1 MKKMLRFILL
11 LVVLLGIAAAAGMW
25 KVRQLADSKLLIKEE
40 TIFTLEAGTGRLA
53 LGQDLY
59 REKVINR
66 PRVFQWLLR
75 VEPELSHFKAGT
87 YRFTPQMTVREMLQL
102 LASGKEAQ
110 FPLRFVEGMRVS
122 DYLRQLRDAPYVKHT
137 LEDDSY
143 ATVAKALGLEHA
155 DWVEGWFWPDT
166 WMYTANTSDIAI
178 LKRAHQKMVAEVA
191 KVWEGRME
199 NLPYADQNQ
208 LLTMASIIEKETAVA
223 EERDRVASVFI
234 NRLRIGMRL
243 QTDPTVIYG
252 MGAGYTG
259 KLTRKDLETPT
270 AYNTYTISGL
280 PPGPIAVPGEA
291 SLKAAA
297 HPAKTPYL
305 YFVADGKGGHT
316 FTTNLVSHNRAVQ
329 DYLKVLKEKK
339 CAVTI
344 SSSRGW
350 RAPGR
355 PPHVNWWWR
364 RCSRRVFTIWCLPA
378 SRGGTI
384 LAEKLRSLVLDIQST
399 GDEVI
404 NDKAEVLMFYA
415 ARVQLVE
422 TVIKP
427 ALARGQWVIGDRHDL
442 STQAYQGG
450 GRGIDRTMLATLRD
464 AVLGDFRPNLTL
476 YLDVTPEVGLQRA
489 RARGELDR
497 IEQESMNFFNR
508 TRARYLELAAADPS
522 IRTVDATQPLDAV
535 ARDIRATIAQW
546 MAEQAA

>member
-11 LVVLLGIAAAAGMW
+11 LVVVLGIAAAAGMW

-40 TIFTLEAGTGRLA
+40 TIFTLEPGTGRLA

-137 LEDDSY
+137 LEEDSY

-191 KVWEGRME
+191 KIWEGRMD

-252 MGAGYTG
+252 MGEGYTG

-297 HPAKTPYL
+297 HPAKTSYL

-329 DYLKVLKEKK
+329 DYLKVLKEKMRSNYIVIEGLEGAGK
-339 CAVTI
+339 TTARQLVVETLQSAGI
-344 SSSRGW
+344 
-350 RAPGR
+350 
-355 PPHVNWWWR
+355 HDM
-364 RCSRRVFTIWCLPA
+364 VFTREP
-378 SRGGTI
+378 GGTV

-546 MAEQAA
+546 MAEQPA

>member
-11 LVVLLGIAAAAGMW
+11 LVVVLGIAAAAGMW

-40 TIFTLEAGTGRLA
+40 TIFTLEPGTGRLA

-137 LEDDSY
+137 LDDDSY

-191 KVWEGRME
+191 KIWEGRMD

-252 MGAGYTG
+252 MGEGYTG

-297 HPAKTPYL
+297 HPAKTSYL

-329 DYLKVLKEKK
+329 DYLKVLKEKMRSNYIVIEGLEGAGK
-339 CAVTI
+339 TTARQLVVETLQSAGI
-344 SSSRGW
+344 
-350 RAPGR
+350 
-355 PPHVNWWWR
+355 HDM
-364 RCSRRVFTIWCLPA
+364 VFTREP
-378 SRGGTI
+378 GGTV

-508 TRARYLELAAADPS
+508 TRARYLELASADPS

-546 MAEQAA
+546 MAEQPA

>member
-137 LEDDSY
+137 LGDDSY

-178 LKRAHQKMVAEVA
+178 LKRAHQKMVAEVT

-329 DYLKVLKEKK
+329 DYLKVLKEKMRSNYIVIEGLEGAGK
-339 CAVTI
+339 TTARQLVVETLQSAGI
-344 SSSRGW
+344 
-350 RAPGR
+350 
-355 PPHVNWWWR
+355 HDM
-364 RCSRRVFTIWCLPA
+364 VFTREP
-378 SRGGTI
+378 GGTI

>member
-11 LVVLLGIAAAAGMW
+11 LVVVLGIAAAAGMW

-40 TIFTLEAGTGRLA
+40 TIFTLEPGTGRLA

-191 KVWEGRME
+191 KIWEGRMD

-252 MGAGYTG
+252 MGEGYTG

-297 HPAKTPYL
+297 HPAKTSYL

-329 DYLKVLKEKK
+329 DYLKVLKEKMRSNYIVIEGLEGAGK
-339 CAVTI
+339 TTARQLVVETLQSAGI
-344 SSSRGW
+344 
-350 RAPGR
+350 
-355 PPHVNWWWR
+355 HDM
-364 RCSRRVFTIWCLPA
+364 VFTREP
-378 SRGGTI
+378 GGTV

-464 AVLGDFRPNLTL
+464 AVLGNFRPNLTL

-522 IRTVDATQPLDAV
+522 IRTVDATQPLDVV

-546 MAEQAA
+546 MAEQPA

>member
-137 LEDDSY
+137 LGDDSY

-329 DYLKVLKEKK
+329 DYLKVLKEKMRSNYIVIEGLEGAGK
-339 CAVTI
+339 TTARQLVVETLQSAGI
-344 SSSRGW
+344 
-350 RAPGR
+350 
-355 PPHVNWWWR
+355 HDM
-364 RCSRRVFTIWCLPA
+364 VFTREP
-378 SRGGTI
+378 GGTI